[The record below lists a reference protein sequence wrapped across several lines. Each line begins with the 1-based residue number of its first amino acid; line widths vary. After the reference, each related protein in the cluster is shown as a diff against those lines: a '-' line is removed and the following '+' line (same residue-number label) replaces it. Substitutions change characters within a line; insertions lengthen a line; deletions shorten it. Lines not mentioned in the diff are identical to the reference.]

1 MNNNSLQPTTKQ
13 TLYRLW
19 TILKPNKLYLF
30 LSIIMSAS
38 VSAIMLFAMQRVGVI
53 VDLILAGTSV
63 NIFLPQ
69 IVCLILLFAAISLVT
84 LIQIYT
90 MAIVGQRLANDLR
103 YALFSKITTLPMA
116 YFDSHPTGDLM
127 SRMTNDIDQINT
139 SFSDNL
145 TSVIEAVVN
154 VVGTF
159 LAMALLSIKLTLWSA
174 LVFPLFF
181 ILTAIISHVSKRLF
195 SRYQIALGEMNTYIE
210 EKLSAQNMLALFDY
224 KSRNLQ
230 QFHAVNAA
238 VSTSYSAAQT
248 SSIMAPI
255 MTFINHLV
263 YIIIAIVGG
272 IDIINGGTL
281 SVGTLFTFLL
291 YMRRF
296 ATPLNQL
303 ASIYNAFQS
312 TVSASARIFGVLEAP
327 DENVALGEKRY
338 NSFPKK
344 HTIRFD
350 HVSFSYDESIPV
362 LHDISVTF
370 PENKTIAI
378 VGATGAGKTTLTNLL
393 LSHYLPSSGNIFI
406 DDTDLST
413 IPLNEIR
420 HHIGVMPQQP
430 MIFNASILDNIAF
443 GNTTSSVDEIISA
456 SKTTGFHQIVEELS
470 DGYETLLHDQGA
482 MLSQGQRQLLAI
494 TRALLSHNDILIL
507 DEATSSL
514 DSHTEKVV
522 QTAFA
527 RLREQKTL
535 VIIAHRLS
543 TIKNADYIIVLKQGK
558 LVESGTHTEL
568 LNKNGYYH
576 RLYTSQF

>member
-1 MNNNSLQPTTKQ
+1 
-13 TLYRLW
+13 
-19 TILKPNKLYLF
+19 
-30 LSIIMSAS
+30 
-38 VSAIMLFAMQRVGVI
+38 
-53 VDLILAGTSV
+53 
-63 NIFLPQ
+63 
-69 IVCLILLFAAISLVT
+69 
-84 LIQIYT
+84 
-90 MAIVGQRLANDLR
+90 
-103 YALFSKITTLPMA
+103 
-116 YFDSHPTGDLM
+116 
-127 SRMTNDIDQINT
+127 
-139 SFSDNL
+139 
-145 TSVIEAVVN
+145 
-154 VVGTF
+154 
-159 LAMALLSIKLTLWSA
+159 
-174 LVFPLFF
+174 
-181 ILTAIISHVSKRLF
+181 
-195 SRYQIALGEMNTYIE
+195 
-210 EKLSAQNMLALFDY
+210 
-224 KSRNLQ
+224 
-230 QFHAVNAA
+230 
-238 VSTSYSAAQT
+238 
-248 SSIMAPI
+248 
-255 MTFINHLV
+255 
-263 YIIIAIVGG
+263 
-272 IDIINGGTL
+272 
-281 SVGTLFTFLL
+281 
-291 YMRRF
+291 
-296 ATPLNQL
+296 
-303 ASIYNAFQS
+303 
-312 TVSASARIFGVLEAP
+312 
-327 DENVALGEKRY
+327 
-338 NSFPKK
+338 
-344 HTIRFD
+344 
-350 HVSFSYDESIPV
+350 V